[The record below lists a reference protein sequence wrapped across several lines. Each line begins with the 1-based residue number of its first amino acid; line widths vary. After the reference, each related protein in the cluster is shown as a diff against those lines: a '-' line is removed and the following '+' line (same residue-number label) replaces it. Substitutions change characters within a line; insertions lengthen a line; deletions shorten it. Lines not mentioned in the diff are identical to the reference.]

1 LTADLNFVFNIQ
13 VASTLIGGRMERELV
28 VTGVGGQGIQ
38 LLAKTLALAA
48 TREGRHAMLSADY
61 GGEMRGG
68 PSRAS
73 VVIGDG
79 PLRALPVLASAWS
92 AIVAHHRFGEP
103 VLARLRPGGPAIVNL
118 PLVDP
123 ASLPRMTV
131 YGVDATAV
139 ATSVGAPQAIGF
151 VLLGAY
157 NAVTRLVDPASLV
170 AAMEEL
176 LPPYRKQHAA
186 ANARALE
193 AGAAAIGGRDVRHA
207 EVRR

>member
-1 LTADLNFVFNIQ
+1 
-13 VASTLIGGRMERELV
+13 MERELV

-68 PSRAS
+68 PSKAS
-73 VVIGDG
+73 VVIGDR

-92 AIVAHHRFGEP
+92 AIVAHHRFSEP
-103 VLARLRPGGPAIVNL
+103 ALARLRPGGPAILNL

-123 ASLPRMTV
+123 ASLPAMTV
-131 YGVDATAV
+131 YGVDAAAV
-139 ATSVGAPQAIGF
+139 AKSVEAPQAIGF

-170 AAMEEL
+170 AAMQEL
-176 LPPYRKQHAA
+176 LPPYRRQHAA
-186 ANARALE
+186 ANARALA
-193 AGAAAIGGRDVRHA
+193 AGAAALDVPGA
-207 EVRR
+207 DLTEVSR

>member
-1 LTADLNFVFNIQ
+1 
-13 VASTLIGGRMERELV
+13 MERELI

-48 TREGRHAMLSADY
+48 TREGCYAMLAADY

-68 PSRAS
+68 PSKAG
-73 VVIGDG
+73 VVVGDA
-79 PLRALPVLASAWS
+79 PLRALPILPSAWS
-92 AIVAHHRFGEP
+92 AVFAHHRFAEGVEE
-103 VLARLRPGGPAIVNL
+103 RLRTGGIVVANT

-123 ASLPRMTV
+123 AGFRADLRV
-131 YGVDATAV
+131 FAVDGMRLAKEA
-139 ATSVGAPQAIGF
+139 GAPNASGF

-157 NAVTRLVDPASLV
+157 NALTGMVAPQALR

-176 LPPYRKQHAA
+176 VPPYRRQHIP

-193 AGAAAIGGRDVRHA
+193 AGAGAVTEPAR
-207 EVRR
+207 

>member
-1 LTADLNFVFNIQ
+1 
-13 VASTLIGGRMERELV
+13 MERELV

-68 PSRAS
+68 PSKAS

-92 AIVAHHRFGEP
+92 VIVAHHRFSEP
-103 VLARLRPGGPAIVNL
+103 ALARLRPGGPAIVNL
-118 PLVDP
+118 PLAGP
-123 ASLPRMTV
+123 ALLPAMTV
-131 YGVDATAV
+131 YGVDAAAV
-139 ATSVGAPQAIGF
+139 AGSVAAPQAIGF

-170 AAMEEL
+170 AAMREL
-176 LPPYRKQHAA
+176 LPPYRKQHAE
-186 ANARALE
+186 ANARALA
-193 AGAAAIGGRDVRHA
+193 AGAAALDAPPVDLPEVVR
-207 EVRR
+207 